1 MVCPKIGG
9 LLRLEQK
16 LPIIQHWDVLQV
28 PRDSESSAGWG
39 PQGALVSGWLDLLW
53 LGESKNV
60 EKMFSKFL
68 EKCELR
74 KNLGQDLRRCS
85 DNCMECTSAEVS
97 GAKNQFAVVRQ
108 IQQDLVWA
116 EDTTNNEQI
125 WLNIGYWLHFV
136 ACSSLTWLMPC
147 CFLSIQS
154 TCRFSGARF
163 ARTDISWISPVRP
176 ARKNVAALLICRIS
190 GLLVTRAH
198 CLGCLGACSN
208 MINTFAARQTLE
220 AHLVSGARS
229 QIRKWKPGAPANF
242 ARGPATSA
250 IRPRFVRNARTPR
263 TSRHS
268 RHVLLGS
275 WIWDH
280 GWSWCCGHEDHE
292 GYLHHSLS
300 WFSRDMLRISEAQ
313 NFRSHLEQWP

>member
-1 MVCPKIGG
+1 
-9 LLRLEQK
+9 
-16 LPIIQHWDVLQV
+16 
-28 PRDSESSAGWG
+28 
-39 PQGALVSGWLDLLW
+39 
-53 LGESKNV
+53 
-60 EKMFSKFL
+60 
-68 EKCELR
+68 
-74 KNLGQDLRRCS
+74 
-85 DNCMECTSAEVS
+85 
-97 GAKNQFAVVRQ
+97 
-108 IQQDLVWA
+108 
-116 EDTTNNEQI
+116 
-125 WLNIGYWLHFV
+125 
-136 ACSSLTWLMPC
+136 MPC

-275 WIWDH
+275 
-280 GWSWCCGHEDHE
+280 
-292 GYLHHSLS
+292 
-300 WFSRDMLRISEAQ
+300 
-313 NFRSHLEQWP
+313 